1 MSLDGVAPK
10 DAKWRSHEMTGS
22 KHRGEEQWLSRG
34 GARAQLWAAGWAKD
48 DFEKPLCAIVAP
60 YMSDIMCNQ
69 RCKDLAGLVAEW
81 VRKAGIMPMV
91 SHTPVVSDGQTMSTE
106 GMRFSLVSRELI
118 TDCMETMTEAYRT
131 DAAINFGGC
140 DKTNPAAAM
149 ALVRTNAIG
158 LVVYGG
164 TARSGTHP
172 EKPDLRLTPGSA
184 YEAAGA
190 YAAKLID
197 LEELELIECKSCPG
211 SGTCSGMF
219 TANTMSTAIEAM
231 GLSLPGT
238 STTATVDAV
247 GELTKKILNNCIRAA
262 QALPVLLRKG
272 VRARDIVTRKALEN
286 AITVMMALSGSTNG
300 ILHLLA
306 IAKEAGVSLSIDD
319 FNPIAE
325 RTPLIGNLTPA
336 GKYNVVDLD
345 DIGGVPAVM
354 KELLDAGLLHGDCI
368 TCTGETLAA
377 NLASV
382 PPLSPDQDVV
392 YPVSRPIMPPGNH
405 ITVLK
410 GTLAPG
416 GCVLKL
422 SGKDIP
428 RWRGQICVANSEV
441 DAMEIVRSGK
451 MKKGMALVV
460 RFEGPVG
467 GFGMVEM
474 LGPGAELIGRGL
486 GTECPLITDGRFS
499 GASHG
504 IMIGHVVPE
513 AAKGGPLAYL
523 QDGDTVT
530 IDVGA
535 KTLDVEVPVEEL
547 KARKPA
553 TAPKRPP
560 SGVLR
565 KYAALAADA
574 SQGAHTCIE

>member
-1 MSLDGVAPK
+1 
-10 DAKWRSHEMTGS
+10 
-22 KHRGEEQWLSRG
+22 
-34 GARAQLWAAGWAKD
+34 
-48 DFEKPLCAIVAP
+48 
-60 YMSDIMCNQ
+60 
-69 RCKDLAGLVAEW
+69 
-81 VRKAGIMPMV
+81 
-91 SHTPVVSDGQTMSTE
+91 
-106 GMRFSLVSRELI
+106 
-118 TDCMETMTEAYRT
+118 
-131 DAAINFGGC
+131 
-140 DKTNPAAAM
+140 
-149 ALVRTNAIG
+149 
-158 LVVYGG
+158 
-164 TARSGTHP
+164 
-172 EKPDLRLTPGSA
+172 
-184 YEAAGA
+184 
-190 YAAKLID
+190 
-197 LEELELIECKSCPG
+197 
-211 SGTCSGMF
+211 
-219 TANTMSTAIEAM
+219 
-231 GLSLPGT
+231 
-238 STTATVDAV
+238 
-247 GELTKKILNNCIRAA
+247 
-262 QALPVLLRKG
+262 
-272 VRARDIVTRKALEN
+272 
-286 AITVMMALSGSTNG
+286 
-300 ILHLLA
+300 
-306 IAKEAGVSLSIDD
+306 
-319 FNPIAE
+319 
-325 RTPLIGNLTPA
+325 
-336 GKYNVVDLD
+336 
-345 DIGGVPAVM
+345 
-354 KELLDAGLLHGDCI
+354 
-368 TCTGETLAA
+368 
-377 NLASV
+377 
-382 PPLSPDQDVV
+382 
-392 YPVSRPIMPPGNH
+392 
-405 ITVLK
+405 
-410 GTLAPG
+410 
-416 GCVLKL
+416 VLKL